1 VAHDDAP
8 SGCLARTPENVLL
21 FRFTEELTMRAKLLA
36 VAAVL
41 VATSVGRAED
51 GLTKGTPEL
60 KSATALAFG
69 AKGILFIGDS
79 ASATIFAIDTGD
91 TKSSSDKPVN
101 VEKID
106 GKVAAALGVT
116 EKEVKINDVKV
127 NPASGNVYLAVTRG
141 TGAGTP
147 AIVKVTREGTAE
159 PLALKDVMS
168 AKIAVTGQDKGKA
181 TSFTSM
187 AFLGD
192 KLYVAGL
199 SNEEFASTLWSIAYP
214 FKDVAGAG
222 IEIFHGAHGK
232 LETKSPIR
240 TFVPYKIGK
249 EDNIMAS
256 YTCTPLVK
264 IPVSELKAGA
274 KVKGTTI
281 AELGNR
287 NQPLDM
293 IAYTKD
299 GKDYLLSANS
309 AHGVIKIPTAEFG
322 SSAPITKQ
330 TGIAGP
336 KYEKITEL
344 KDVVQLD
351 KFDDTRA
358 ILLIKSA
365 DGFDLKTVPLP

>member
-1 VAHDDAP
+1 M
-8 SGCLARTPENVLL
+8 RT
-21 FRFTEELTMRAKLLA
+21 KLLA

-41 VATSVGRAED
+41 ALGTVARAEG

-60 KSATALAFG
+60 KSATALSFG
-69 AKGILFIGDS
+69 PKGVLFVGDS
-79 ASATIFAIDTGD
+79 AGATIFAIETGD
-91 TKSSSDKPVN
+91 EKSASDKPVN

-116 EKEVKINDVKV
+116 EKEIKINDVKV
-127 NPASGNVYLAVTRG
+127 NPASGNVYLAVSRG

-147 AIVKVTREGTAE
+147 AIVKVTREGTTE
-159 PLALKDVMS
+159 PLTLKDVMF
-168 AKIAVTGQDKGKA
+168 AKVAVPGQDKGKA

-187 AFLGD
+187 GFLDGR
-192 KLYVAGL
+192 LFVAGL
-199 SNEEFASTLWSIAYP
+199 SNEEFASTLWTIPYP
-214 FKDVAGAG
+214 FKEVAGGAG

-240 TFVPYKIGK
+240 TCVAYKIGK

-322 SSAPITKQ
+322 SAAAITAQ

-336 KYEKITEL
+336 KYEKITAL

-351 KFDDTRA
+351 KFDDARA
-358 ILLIKSA
+358 ILLIKTA